1 MLDDAP
7 SAANSAAPRHRGWSR
22 FLFRLTL
29 FIVGPLTAVSIASY
43 VYITGG
49 RLVTTDNAYVKADLI
64 AVTTDV
70 SGRVAKVAVAEN
82 DPIEAGK
89 VLFRLDDE
97 PFRIALQHAKA
108 GLSAALQEVEALRA
122 QYRQKGAELNITD
135 DDVEYYTTAYERSR
149 KLKDKGIVSE
159 AKFDEARLKLRTARQ
174 RVAALRQEIAGV
186 VANLG
191 GDPKLPA
198 ARHPAVLAAT
208 AARDQAA
215 LDLKHTTIRSPTA
228 AIVTKMR
235 LQAGEYVEAGTPVFS
250 LVSTK
255 AVWIEANLKETDL
268 THLRV
273 GQSASVRIDSYP
285 DRAWSAVVTSISPAT
300 GAEFALLPAQ
310 NSSGNWVKV
319 VQRLP
324 VRLALRPGPDDPPL
338 RAGMSAAV
346 EIDTGHERFL
356 PSIVASALA
365 WAQNSR

>member
-1 MLDDAP
+1 MSDDTPIAT
-7 SAANSAAPRHRGWSR
+7 PRRRGWGR
-22 FLFRLTL
+22 LLFGSTL
-29 FIVGPLTAVSIASY
+29 FVLAPVAAIFVAGYLY
-43 VYITGG
+43 VTGG

-64 AVTTDV
+64 AVSTDV
-70 SGRVAKVAVAEN
+70 SGRVAEVGVAEN
-82 DPIEAGK
+82 DVIETGRL
-89 VLFRLDDE
+89 LFRLDDE
-97 PFRIALQHAKA
+97 PFRIALQHAQA
-108 GLSAALQEVEALRA
+108 DLSAALQEVKALRA
-122 QYRQKGAELNITD
+122 QYRQKGAELRITD
-135 DDVEYYTTAYERSR
+135 DDVEYYAAAYERSR

-198 ARHPAVLAAT
+198 ARHPAVLAAN

-215 LDLKHTTIRSPTA
+215 LNLKHTTVRSPTA

-273 GQSASVRIDSYP
+273 GQRASVHVDSYP
-285 DRAWSAVVTSISPAT
+285 DRAWSAVVASISPAT
-300 GAEFALLPAQ
+300 GAEFALLPSQ

-324 VRLALRPGPDDPPL
+324 VRLELRTGPEDPPL

-346 EIDTGHERFL
+346 EIDTGHERVL
-356 PSIVASALA
+356 PSIITSALA
-365 WAQNSR
+365 WVRNGR

>member
-1 MLDDAP
+1 MSDNASIAP
-7 SAANSAAPRHRGWSR
+7 PRRRGWGR
-22 FLFRLTL
+22 FLFRSTL
-29 FIVGPLTAVSIASY
+29 FVLGPLAAVFVAGYLY
-43 VYITGG
+43 VNGG

-70 SGRVAKVAVAEN
+70 SGRVAEVAVAEN
-82 DPIEAGK
+82 DVIEAGK
-89 VLFRLDDE
+89 LLFRLDDE
-97 PFRIALQHAKA
+97 PFRIALQHAEA
-108 GLSAALQEVEALRA
+108 DLSAALQEVKALRA
-122 QYRQKGAELNITD
+122 QYGQKGAELNITD
-135 DDVEYYTTAYERSR
+135 DDVTYYTSAYERSR

-174 RVAALRQEIAGV
+174 RVVALRQEIAGV

-198 ARHPAVLAAT
+198 ARHPAVLAAS

-215 LDLKHTTIRSPTA
+215 LDLKHTTIRSPTS

-235 LQAGEYVEAGTPVFS
+235 LQAGEYVKAGTPVFS

-273 GQSASVRIDSYP
+273 GQRASVRVDSYP
-285 DRAWSAVVTSISPAT
+285 DRAWSATVASISPAT

-324 VRLALRPGPDDPPL
+324 VRLELRATPDDPPL
-338 RAGMSAAV
+338 RAGMSAAI
-346 EIDTGHERFL
+346 EIDTGYERVL

-365 WAQNSR
+365 WVRIER

>member
-1 MLDDAP
+1 MSDDTA
-7 SAANSAAPRHRGWSR
+7 SDANNAVPRHRGWSR

-29 FIVGPLTAVSIASY
+29 FIICPLSAISIACY
-43 VYITGG
+43 LYITGG
-49 RLVTTDNAYVKADLI
+49 RLVTTNNAYVKADLI

-70 SGRVAKVAVAEN
+70 SGRVAEVAVAEN
-82 DPIEAGK
+82 DSIEAGK
-89 VLFRLDDE
+89 LLFYLDDE
-97 PFRIALQHAKA
+97 TFRIALQHAKA

-149 KLKDKGIVSE
+149 KLKDKGIIS
-159 AKFDEARLKLRTARQ
+159 AAMFDEARLKLRTARQ
-174 RVAALRQEIAGV
+174 RVAALHQEIAGV

-198 ARHPAVLAAT
+198 ARHPSVLAAT
-208 AARDQAA
+208 AARDQAV
-215 LDLKHTTIRSPTA
+215 LDLKHTRIRSPTA

-235 LQAGEYVEAGTPVFS
+235 LQAGEYVKAGAPVFS

-273 GQSASVRIDSYP
+273 GQRASVRVDSYP
-285 DRAWSAVVTSISPAT
+285 DRAWPAVVTSISPAT
-300 GAEFALLPAQ
+300 GAEFAILPAQ

-324 VRLALRPGPDDPPL
+324 VRLALRSDLDDPPL
-338 RAGMSAAV
+338 RAGMSASV
-346 EIDTGHERFL
+346 EIDTGHERIL
-356 PSIVASALA
+356 PSIVASALS
-365 WAQNSR
+365 WAQNNR